1 MLFLKQN
8 PASGL
13 ERTERHFRFLLRKV
27 KFFLIYNK
35 KKRVSCEGLL
45 RQGKEYHLLDR
56 GIRVHNRK
64 LIDGRQSILHI
75 ITNSH

>member
-35 KKRVSCEGLL
+35 KRVSCEGLL

-64 LIDGRQSILHI
+64 LIYDRQGILHI
-75 ITNSH
+75 ITNNQ